1 MGLRSVAFGLG
12 VVTGLV
18 FGWSRMTDPET
29 FHRMLALR
37 SPTVY
42 LIMASA
48 VATAFIGARLIR
60 GRRALLT
67 GQPIAWNPTTPT
79 AQHIL
84 GSVLF
89 GVGWAVSCACP
100 GPTAAQ
106 LGSGRVLAFAVAAG
120 TGAGVWLQ
128 PRLVGIL
135 HNRRS
140 TISASS
146 AVQAA
151 DVL

>member
-1 MGLRSVAFGLG
+1 MRLRLAALVLG
-12 VVTGLV
+12 VVTGFV
-18 FGWSRMTDPET
+18 FAWARLTDPDT

-42 LIMASA
+42 LLMASA
-48 VATAFIGARLIR
+48 VATAFIGARLVR

-67 GQPIAWNPTTPT
+67 GQPIAWSSPRPSR
-79 AQHIL
+79 AHVL

-89 GVGWAVSCACP
+89 GVGWAVSAACP

-106 LGSGRVLAFAVAAG
+106 LGSGRELAIAVAAG
-120 TGAGVWLQ
+120 IIAGVWLQ
-128 PRLVGIL
+128 PRIAAAGNRL
-135 HNRRS
+135 H
-140 TISASS
+140 SS
-146 AVQAA
+146 PAPSPIQAA